1 MAFRMRRQ
9 SRYVSLR
16 KSGFLPFEAST
27 LSKVPR
33 SLPYMRLF
41 IKERQGMLAQSISD
55 KKSNNDYIADIKKIY
70 TDNAYTRDKR
80 GKIYLDPWQLLRR
93 FEDDYIKKHPE
104 YQSPWAKR
112 RVKWMNFVDKAEKS
126 IRKMEEKRDQQARK

>member
-41 IKERQGMLAQSISD
+41 IREREAILAQANANKMSPD
-55 KKSNNDYIADIKKIY
+55 NYTAYIKKIY